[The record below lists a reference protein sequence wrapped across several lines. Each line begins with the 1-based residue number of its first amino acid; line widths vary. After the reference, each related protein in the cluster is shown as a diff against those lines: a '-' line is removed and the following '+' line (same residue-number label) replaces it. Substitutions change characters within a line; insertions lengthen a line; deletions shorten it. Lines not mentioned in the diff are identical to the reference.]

1 MAVAMSLWSFQQYP
15 EDDPIKFL
23 GGDLDDMTYSDEE
36 LDNQNLFSGDI
47 DELEPQLGR
56 LSEDELDTQLVDN
69 IFGEVEIEDNPFE
82 VDISEED

>member
-23 GGDLDDMTYSDEE
+23 GGDPDNMTYSDEE

-47 DELEPQLGR
+47 DELKPQLGR
-56 LSEDELDTQLVDN
+56 LSEEDNN
-69 IFGEVEIEDNPFE
+69 IFGEVEIEENPFE
-82 VDISEED
+82 VEISEED